1 MTGHSHPSEVPDGPT
16 GYELRLAGRL
26 DARWSGWLE
35 ARELVADDDGCTTL
49 SVVVADQAQLYD
61 VLTRVRDLGRSSATT
76 TLRLPEPRW
85 EVLPVPGLVR
95 QTAGLLSTGTG

>member
-1 MTGHSHPSEVPDGPT
+1 MTAHSHPSEVPDGPT

-61 VLTRVRDLGRSSATT
+61 VLARVRDLGLTMLSLT
-76 TLRLPEPRW
+76 PRD
-85 EVLPVPGLVR
+85 
-95 QTAGLLSTGTG
+95 T